1 MVYGYSIVT
10 SPLHYLSVHVRY
22 YSNDSFNL
30 ETLYLRTQFI
40 ASYLTYCINLA
51 IYYRSIRLSNHLS
64 LIYLLPKYSTIEV
77 SIVEPSIFDMSRAP
91 SPRCTRFALQLCSSP
106 PAPSRGSRSQS
117 EHGSGRTS
125 PVEFDE
131 KHAPTVLSN
140 KKTNSLGKTFPSAP
154 VAVRYPCRIS
164 NTLSLHSVRLFAGTK
179 FLSTSYPFRDKLR
192 ISRQLSTIT
201 TRHLPNK

>member
-64 LIYLLPKYSTIEV
+64 KCLLSNHRFSICLAHPRLAAPASLCSCVPPLLPLPEALGVSRNTARGALLPSNSTR
-77 SIVEPSIFDMSRAP
+77 ST
-91 SPRCTRFALQLCSSP
+91 PRPCYQT
-106 PAPSRGSRSQS
+106 
-117 EHGSGRTS
+117 
-125 PVEFDE
+125 
-131 KHAPTVLSN
+131 
-140 KKTNSLGKTFPSAP
+140 KK
-154 VAVRYPCRIS
+154 RI
-164 NTLSLHSVRLFAGTK
+164 A
-179 FLSTSYPFRDKLR
+179 
-192 ISRQLSTIT
+192 
-201 TRHLPNK
+201 